1 VTRTLAW
8 ARWLAGAAIAA
19 ALPATFAIALAAI
32 GSTLGSTTARA
43 QGGLADIPLPPDEAE
58 QKKILADVKAKALE
72 YEQNLPDFVCTQFS
86 HHNVDLKG
94 TNQWKTLD
102 TVSEQLRFVHHAEE
116 YTLIAQNGKKGGG
129 SEKRAPDLVS
139 IKEFSDVLRY
149 IFDPKAKVSMAWSQ
163 WDSVRGH
170 RVHVIPFVVT
180 KDNTLY
186 MLGKSKPISS
196 GLGGWVYADSDTN
209 AVLRVAMAA
218 TDIPK
223 TYPIQA
229 VATDIVFDFVRIGDK
244 NYLVPVKADL
254 HEKQGKSQVW
264 DEVEFKDFRKP

>member
-1 VTRTLAW
+1 VTRTLVW
-8 ARWLAGAAIAA
+8 ARWLTGATIAA
-19 ALPATFAIALAAI
+19 ALLTGFAIALVAI
-32 GSTLGSTTARA
+32 PFTTANGQST
-43 QGGLADIPLPPDEAE
+43 QGGLADIPLPPDDAE
-58 QKKILADVKAKALE
+58 QKKIVADVKTKALE
-72 YEQNLPDFVCTQFS
+72 YDRNLTDFVCTQFS
-86 HHNVDLKG
+86 HHNVDVKG

-102 TVSEQLRFVHHAEE
+102 TVSEQLRFVHGAEE
-116 YTLIAQNGKKGGG
+116 YTLIAQNGKKASG
-129 SEKRAPDLVS
+129 SEKRAPELVS

-149 IFDPKAKVSMAWSQ
+149 IFDPRAKVSIGWSN

-170 RVHVIPFVVT
+170 RVHVLAFVVT
-180 KDNTLY
+180 KDNSIYT
-186 MLGKSKPISS
+186 LGKSKPISS

-209 AVLRVAMAA
+209 TVLRVAMAA

-229 VATDIVFDFVRIGDK
+229 VATDIYFDFVRIGDK

-264 DEVEFKDFRKP
+264 DEVELKDFRKP